1 MNTHSGMVPLQIAGH
16 DVRDPVGD
24 EAAHEHEA
32 VDHSEDLEEVVEQAG
47 TVLVEEQR
55 DRAQVDEEAEEG
67 EEQDHVAEESHA
79 VCQDSGEEHGN

>member
-24 EAAHEHEA
+24 EATHEDEA
-32 VDHSEDLEEVVEQAG
+32 VDDGQDLQEVVEQAG
-47 TVLVEEQR
+47 TVLMEQQR
-55 DRAQVDEEAEEG
+55 DRAEVDQQAEEG

-79 VCQDSGEEHGN
+79 VCQGSGEEHGS